1 MTITKKPARSTV
13 PHTKKAV
20 EAETFIQAA
29 EHAEPVATEAV
40 VVEEQAAVEEPTILE
55 AMIDITNEAEAEIA
69 EPAHKAKKKEKAKEK
84 DKDKRKK
91 KDKKN
96 KEAVIIRFEDGQ
108 LTLIDAR
115 AETLGLA
122 RAAWVRMVVAQA
134 LAKE

>member
-1 MTITKKPARSTV
+1 MTITKKPAR
-13 PHTKKAV
+13 PGAAHGKKAV

-29 EHAEPVATEAV
+29 EHAEPVAPVEANP
-40 VVEEQAAVEEPTILE
+40 VETAVEEPAPAEVTP
-55 AMIDITNEAEAEIA
+55 EAETAA
-69 EPAHKAKKKEKAKEK
+69 EPAPKAKKKAKDKEKDK

-108 LTLIDAR
+108 LTQIDAR

>member
-1 MTITKKPARSTV
+1 MTITKKPARPAHHS
-13 PHTKKAV
+13 KKAV

-29 EHAEPVATEAV
+29 EHAEPVEAGTV
-40 VVEEQAAVEEPTILE
+40 DVAVEEPIEIEVTI
-55 AMIDITNEAEAEIA
+55 EAEAVELA
-69 EPAHKAKKKEKAKEK
+69 PKAKKKAKEKEKDKEKDK

-108 LTLIDAR
+108 LTQIDAR